1 MVTCSHLVAK
11 MIVDL
16 YLIDRVNFI
25 WHYLDIKVINNILI
39 TCSECVFSDS
49 VVSIDWNKDGTL
61 LASADMAGLI
71 KIWNIKEKKAVMDLE
86 EDELEFISFH
96 PALDKKGHSYL
107 LAAQTDG
114 NCYFYSIKDG
124 SFQER
129 LISFSTVRIHGSVD
143 L

>member
-1 MVTCSHLVAK
+1 MATCSHLAGK
-11 MIVDL
+11 MTVDL
-16 YLIDRVNFI
+16 YLTDRASFI
-25 WHYLDIKVINNILI
+25 WLYLGIKVYNIS
-39 TCSECVFSDS
+39 CEHVSNVFLDS

-71 KIWNIKEKKAVMDLE
+71 KIWNIKEKKSIMDLE

-96 PALDKKGHSYL
+96 PALDKKGNSYL

-124 SFQER
+124 SFQVR
-129 LISFSTVRIHGSVD
+129 MISILF
-143 L
+143 

>member
-1 MVTCSHLVAK
+1 MF
-11 MIVDL
+11 
-16 YLIDRVNFI
+16 RV
-25 WHYLDIKVINNILI
+25 K
-39 TCSECVFSDS
+39 FSDS

-71 KIWNIKEKKAVMDLE
+71 KIWNIKEKKPILDLE

-96 PALDKKGHSYL
+96 PAVDKKGNSYL

-124 SFQER
+124 SFQVR
-129 LISFSTVRIHGSVD
+129 LIQFQHFCHTLVQF
-143 L
+143 

>member
-1 MVTCSHLVAK
+1 MLRVA
-11 MIVDL
+11 
-16 YLIDRVNFI
+16 FI
-25 WHYLDIKVINNILI
+25 LTSLL
-39 TCSECVFSDS
+39 DS

>member
-1 MVTCSHLVAK
+1 MFL
-11 MIVDL
+11 
-16 YLIDRVNFI
+16 
-25 WHYLDIKVINNILI
+25 
-39 TCSECVFSDS
+39 DS

-71 KIWNIKEKKAVMDLE
+71 KIWNIKEKKSIMDLE

-96 PALDKKGHSYL
+96 PALDKKGNSYL

-124 SFQER
+124 SFQVR
-129 LISFSTVRIHGSVD
+129 LILILYPFSISQGVD
-143 L
+143 VSMYQSDKRFWPDLLV